1 MKFQFV
7 LTLFICL
14 AMQVLEAAAISVT
27 DYYSITTSEGLPSNT
42 IGAIKKDSSGFIWLG
57 TGAGLCRFDGCE
69 IKTYPVLA
77 GDDIW
82 SIEELDTDTLLIGTV
97 SGFKYFSRKTN
108 EVFVLDIPS
117 TIVKAIKKIDDR
129 RFLAGTEAGLFL
141 VDKHTP
147 RQILLDSG
155 LSPCNHITSIIRED
169 KDVYWFSTADG
180 LGRIDVRT
188 MKPVIYRMKDA
199 LSNTNF
205 FICLTRIGNQI
216 YLGSFNKGVFRFD
229 MSDKKFTKVDGFEHN
244 LIMTIEAQGNQLFVG
259 TNGQGLK
266 IMSLT
271 DGSIEIA
278 SHKEKIRNT
287 ISSNTITSFL
297 YDNGIQWVGTQF
309 GGVSYTPSTK
319 ARFFCYSK
327 NDFYT
332 ADYKVRS
339 FYMFPDGNK
348 LIGTRAGLFHVS
360 EKDGTVR
367 KYSLENHS
375 SKLRSN
381 IILFINKVDD
391 KILIGTYGGGMH
403 VFDEKTLQLGDLS
416 EEEPFLYGCFFH
428 FTQDKAGHLWIAS
441 QEGLYQSTADGHIL
455 KKYDT
460 MNSLLTT
467 NAVFYVYAD
476 SMDRLWI
483 GTKFGLFLMD
493 IKSGKLRT
501 DCFGTP
507 ITDEVKCIIE
517 DSHKDIW
524 VCSRSGLYRIGEDLQ
539 VADHFT
545 KENLLPDDQ
554 VMSILEDRQGNYWI
568 ATCEEVVKY
577 TPSEN
582 KHCTYQMQ
590 NEIDDLDFNNA
601 VVMFADSTVWWT
613 NEGGLIYTSEK
624 NISVTKKLAAN
635 PTITS
640 CYVGDVEYDFPYMD
654 QSRGIVLP
662 ESGNSIRF
670 KFSNLDYSLPNA
682 NVYEYRLE
690 GYDKDWIK
698 QNGVNEVTYK
708 DLPSGKYVFKLRV
721 PDGDVMTEQQTVV
734 VVRKSYSF
742 LIGLFLVAVLIAI
755 LIVYFSSKIWKLKR
769 RMTNERIILSTVKE
783 QGKAKKTVLPEVKVN
798 SLLDNLL
805 SYMENEKP
813 YLSAKLNISD
823 VSMKLDCTEI
833 ELSQLL
839 NNHLNVNFSN
849 FINTYR
855 VNEIKHRLNQDNLS
869 KYTLKALSE
878 QCGFSSKTTF
888 YRVFKNVTGMT
899 PLEFVRG
906 RTLLLPKFEERT
918 YSHFFW
924 YSFYF

>member
-108 EVFVLDIPS
+108 EVSVLDIPS

-416 EEEPFLYGCFFH
+416 EEEPFLYGCCFH

-899 PLEFVRG
+899 PLEYCKRENLVVA
-906 RTLLLPKFEERT
+906 EI
-918 YSHFFW
+918 
-924 YSFYF
+924 

>member
-640 CYVGDVEYDFPYMD
+640 CYVGDVEYDFPCMD

-823 VSMKLDCTEI
+823 VSMKLDCTKI

-899 PLEFVRG
+899 PLEYCKRENLVIA
-906 RTLLLPKFEERT
+906 EI
-918 YSHFFW
+918 
-924 YSFYF
+924 

>member
-82 SIEELDTDTLLIGTV
+82 SIEELDNDTLLIGTV

-108 EVFVLDIPS
+108 EVSVLDIPS

-229 MSDKKFTKVDGFEHN
+229 ISDKKFTKVDGFEHN

-381 IILFINKVDD
+381 IILFINKADD

-590 NEIDDLDFNNA
+590 NEIDNLDFNNA

-670 KFSNLDYSLPNA
+670 KLSNLDYSLPNA

-899 PLEFVRG
+899 PLEYCKRENLVIA
-906 RTLLLPKFEERT
+906 EI
-918 YSHFFW
+918 
-924 YSFYF
+924 

>member
-899 PLEFVRG
+899 PLEYCKRENLVIA
-906 RTLLLPKFEERT
+906 EI
-918 YSHFFW
+918 
-924 YSFYF
+924 

>member
-360 EKDGTVR
+360 EKCGTVR

-899 PLEFVRG
+899 PLEYCKRENLVIA
-906 RTLLLPKFEERT
+906 EI
-918 YSHFFW
+918 
-924 YSFYF
+924 

>member
-108 EVFVLDIPS
+108 EVSVLDIPS

-501 DCFGTP
+501 YCFGTP

-878 QCGFSSKTTF
+878 QCGFGSKTTF

-899 PLEFVRG
+899 PLEYCKRENLVVA
-906 RTLLLPKFEERT
+906 EI
-918 YSHFFW
+918 
-924 YSFYF
+924 

>member
-1 MKFQFV
+1 MKNRIIIAALCLFASG
-7 LTLFICL
+7 TLSAQSVYPGQHRGKIEKETVAPL
-14 AMQVLEAAAISVT
+14 QVKSFDLKDIRL
-27 DYYSITTSEGLPSNT
+27 LPSRFRENMMR
-42 IGAIKKDSSGFIWLG
+42 DSAWMAS
-57 TGAGLCRFDGCE
+57 
-69 IKTYPVLA
+69 
-77 GDDIW
+77 
-82 SIEELDTDTLLIGTV
+82 
-97 SGFKYFSRKTN
+97 
-108 EVFVLDIPS
+108 
-117 TIVKAIKKIDDR
+117 
-129 RFLAGTEAGLFL
+129 
-141 VDKHTP
+141 
-147 RQILLDSG
+147 
-155 LSPCNHITSIIRED
+155 
-169 KDVYWFSTADG
+169 
-180 LGRIDVRT
+180 IDVNRLLHSFRT
-188 MKPVIYRMKDA
+188 NA
-199 LSNTNF
+199 
-205 FICLTRIGNQI
+205 
-216 YLGSFNKGVFRFD
+216 GVFAGREGGY
-229 MSDKKFTKVDGFEHN
+229 MTVKKLGGWE
-244 LIMTIEAQGNQLFVG
+244 
-259 TNGQGLK
+259 
-266 IMSLT
+266 SL
-271 DGSIEIA
+271 DCE
-278 SHKEKIRNT
+278 
-287 ISSNTITSFL
+287 
-297 YDNGIQWVGTQF
+297 
-309 GGVSYTPSTK
+309 
-319 ARFFCYSK
+319 
-327 NDFYT
+327 
-332 ADYKVRS
+332 
-339 FYMFPDGNK
+339 
-348 LIGTRAGLFHVS
+348 
-360 EKDGTVR
+360 
-367 KYSLENHS
+367 
-375 SKLRSN
+375 LR
-381 IILFINKVDD
+381 
-391 KILIGTYGGGMH
+391 GHT
-403 VFDEKTLQLGDLS
+403 
-416 EEEPFLYGCFFH
+416 
-428 FTQDKAGHLWIAS
+428 AGHLLSAYGLMYAATGSEIFKLKGDSIVNGLAS
-441 QEGLYQSTADGHIL
+441 VQEALGNGYLSAFPEELINRNIRGTGVWAPWYTLHKLFSGLIDQYL
-455 KKYDT
+455 
-460 MNSLLTT
+460 
-467 NAVFYVYAD
+467 YAD
-476 SMDRLWI
+476 NEQALNM
-483 GTKFGLFLMD
+483 
-493 IKSGKLRT
+493 
-501 DCFGTP
+501 
-507 ITDEVKCIIE
+507 VKRMG
-517 DSHKDIW
+517 DWADIW

-539 VADHFT
+539 VADYFT

-899 PLEFVRG
+899 PLEYCKRENLVVA
-906 RTLLLPKFEERT
+906 EI
-918 YSHFFW
+918 
-924 YSFYF
+924 

>member
-108 EVFVLDIPS
+108 EVSVLDIPS

-229 MSDKKFTKVDGFEHN
+229 ISDKKFTKVDGFEHN

-309 GGVSYTPSTK
+309 GGVSYTPFTK

-381 IILFINKVDD
+381 IILFINKADD

-428 FTQDKAGHLWIAS
+428 FTQDRAGHLWIAS

-590 NEIDDLDFNNA
+590 NEIDNLDFNNA

-899 PLEFVRG
+899 PLEYCKRENLVIA
-906 RTLLLPKFEERT
+906 EI
-918 YSHFFW
+918 
-924 YSFYF
+924 

>member
-1 MKFQFV
+1 MKLQFV

-670 KFSNLDYSLPNA
+670 KLSNLDYSLPNA

-823 VSMKLDCTEI
+823 VSMKLDCTKI

-899 PLEFVRG
+899 PLEYCKRENLVIA
-906 RTLLLPKFEERT
+906 EI
-918 YSHFFW
+918 
-924 YSFYF
+924 

>member
-1 MKFQFV
+1 MKLQFV

-155 LSPCNHITSIIRED
+155 LSPCNHISSIIRED

-297 YDNGIQWVGTQF
+297 YYNGIQWVGTQF

-670 KFSNLDYSLPNA
+670 KLSNLDYSLPNA

-899 PLEFVRG
+899 PLEYCKRENLVIA
-906 RTLLLPKFEERT
+906 EI
-918 YSHFFW
+918 
-924 YSFYF
+924 

>member
-108 EVFVLDIPS
+108 EVSVLDIPS

-229 MSDKKFTKVDGFEHN
+229 ISDKKFTKVDGFEHN

-381 IILFINKVDD
+381 IILFINKADD

-590 NEIDDLDFNNA
+590 NEIDNLDFNNA

-670 KFSNLDYSLPNA
+670 KLSNLDYSLPNA

-855 VNEIKHRLNQDNLS
+855 VNVIKHRLNQDNLS

-899 PLEFVRG
+899 PLEYCKRENLVIA
-906 RTLLLPKFEERT
+906 EI
-918 YSHFFW
+918 
-924 YSFYF
+924 

>member
-244 LIMTIEAQGNQLFVG
+244 LIMTIEAQRNQLFVG

-381 IILFINKVDD
+381 IILFINKADD

-428 FTQDKAGHLWIAS
+428 FTQDRAGHLWIAS

-590 NEIDDLDFNNA
+590 NEIDNLDFNNA

-899 PLEFVRG
+899 PLEYCKRENLVIA
-906 RTLLLPKFEERT
+906 EI
-918 YSHFFW
+918 
-924 YSFYF
+924 

>member
-1 MKFQFV
+1 MKLQFV

-878 QCGFSSKTTF
+878 QCGFGSKTTF

-899 PLEFVRG
+899 PLEYCKRENLVIA
-906 RTLLLPKFEERT
+906 EI
-918 YSHFFW
+918 
-924 YSFYF
+924 

>member
-57 TGAGLCRFDGCE
+57 TVAGLCRFDGCE

-899 PLEFVRG
+899 PLEYCKRENLVIA
-906 RTLLLPKFEERT
+906 EI
-918 YSHFFW
+918 
-924 YSFYF
+924 

>member
-869 KYTLKALSE
+869 KYTLKVLSE

-899 PLEFVRG
+899 PLEYCKRENLVIA
-906 RTLLLPKFEERT
+906 EI
-918 YSHFFW
+918 
-924 YSFYF
+924 

>member
-108 EVFVLDIPS
+108 EVSVLDIPS

-216 YLGSFNKGVFRFD
+216 YLGSFNKGVSRFD
-229 MSDKKFTKVDGFEHN
+229 ISDKKFTKVDGFEHN

-381 IILFINKVDD
+381 IILFINKADD

-590 NEIDDLDFNNA
+590 NEIDNLDFNNA

-670 KFSNLDYSLPNA
+670 KLSNLDYSLPNA

-899 PLEFVRG
+899 PLEYCKRENLVIA
-906 RTLLLPKFEERT
+906 EI
-918 YSHFFW
+918 
-924 YSFYF
+924 

>member
-403 VFDEKTLQLGDLS
+403 VFNEKTLQLGDLS

-899 PLEFVRG
+899 PLEYCKRENLVIA
-906 RTLLLPKFEERT
+906 EI
-918 YSHFFW
+918 
-924 YSFYF
+924 

>member
-613 NEGGLIYTSEK
+613 NGGGLIYTSEK

-899 PLEFVRG
+899 PLEYCKRENLVIA
-906 RTLLLPKFEERT
+906 EI
-918 YSHFFW
+918 
-924 YSFYF
+924 

>member
-1 MKFQFV
+1 MKLQFV

-670 KFSNLDYSLPNA
+670 KLSNLDYSLPNA

-878 QCGFSSKTTF
+878 QCGFGSKTTF

-899 PLEFVRG
+899 PLEYCKRENLVIA
-906 RTLLLPKFEERT
+906 EI
-918 YSHFFW
+918 
-924 YSFYF
+924 

>member
-849 FINTYR
+849 FISTYR

-899 PLEFVRG
+899 PLEYCKRENLVIA
-906 RTLLLPKFEERT
+906 EI
-918 YSHFFW
+918 
-924 YSFYF
+924 

>member
-108 EVFVLDIPS
+108 EVSVLDIPS

-244 LIMTIEAQGNQLFVG
+244 LIMTIEAQRNQLFVG

-381 IILFINKVDD
+381 IILFINKADD

-590 NEIDDLDFNNA
+590 NEIDNLDFNNA

-670 KFSNLDYSLPNA
+670 KLSNLDYSLPNA

-899 PLEFVRG
+899 PLEYCKRENLVIA
-906 RTLLLPKFEERT
+906 EI
-918 YSHFFW
+918 
-924 YSFYF
+924 

>member
-108 EVFVLDIPS
+108 EVSVLDIPS

-244 LIMTIEAQGNQLFVG
+244 LIMTIEAQRNQLFVG

-381 IILFINKVDD
+381 IILFINKADD

-428 FTQDKAGHLWIAS
+428 FTQDRAGHLWIAS

-590 NEIDDLDFNNA
+590 NEIDNLDFNNA

-899 PLEFVRG
+899 PLEYCKRENLVIA
-906 RTLLLPKFEERT
+906 EI
-918 YSHFFW
+918 
-924 YSFYF
+924 

>member
-1 MKFQFV
+1 MKLQFV

-670 KFSNLDYSLPNA
+670 KLSNLDYSLPNA

-813 YLSAKLNISD
+813 YLSAKLNRSD

-899 PLEFVRG
+899 PLEYCKRENLVIA
-906 RTLLLPKFEERT
+906 EI
-918 YSHFFW
+918 
-924 YSFYF
+924 

>member
-888 YRVFKNVTGMT
+888 YRVFKDVTGMT
-899 PLEFVRG
+899 PLEYCKRENLVIA
-906 RTLLLPKFEERT
+906 EI
-918 YSHFFW
+918 
-924 YSFYF
+924 

>member
-108 EVFVLDIPS
+108 EVSVLDIPS

-229 MSDKKFTKVDGFEHN
+229 ISDKKFTKVDGFEHN

-381 IILFINKVDD
+381 IILFINKADD

-590 NEIDDLDFNNA
+590 NEIDNLDFNNA

-670 KFSNLDYSLPNA
+670 KLSNLDYSLPNA

-813 YLSAKLNISD
+813 YLRAKLNISD

-899 PLEFVRG
+899 PLEYCKRENLVIA
-906 RTLLLPKFEERT
+906 EI
-918 YSHFFW
+918 
-924 YSFYF
+924 

>member
-108 EVFVLDIPS
+108 EVSVLDIPS

-229 MSDKKFTKVDGFEHN
+229 ISDKKFTKVDGFEHN

-381 IILFINKVDD
+381 IILFINKADD

-654 QSRGIVLP
+654 QSRGMLLP

-899 PLEFVRG
+899 PLEYCKREN
-906 RTLLLPKFEERT
+906 LIIAEI
-918 YSHFFW
+918 
-924 YSFYF
+924 

>member
-108 EVFVLDIPS
+108 EVSVLDIPS

-441 QEGLYQSTADGHIL
+441 QEGLYQSTANGHIL

-899 PLEFVRG
+899 PLEYCKRENLVVA
-906 RTLLLPKFEERT
+906 EI
-918 YSHFFW
+918 
-924 YSFYF
+924 

>member
-381 IILFINKVDD
+381 NILFINKVDD

-899 PLEFVRG
+899 PLEYCKRENLVIA
-906 RTLLLPKFEERT
+906 EI
-918 YSHFFW
+918 
-924 YSFYF
+924 

>member
-216 YLGSFNKGVFRFD
+216 YLGNFNKGVFRFD

-899 PLEFVRG
+899 PLEYCKRENLVIA
-906 RTLLLPKFEERT
+906 EI
-918 YSHFFW
+918 
-924 YSFYF
+924 

>member
-244 LIMTIEAQGNQLFVG
+244 LIEAQGNQLFVG

-899 PLEFVRG
+899 PLEYCKRENLVIA
-906 RTLLLPKFEERT
+906 EI
-918 YSHFFW
+918 
-924 YSFYF
+924 

>member
-1 MKFQFV
+1 MKLQFV

-670 KFSNLDYSLPNA
+670 KLSNLDYSLPNA

-805 SYMENEKP
+805 SYMA
-813 YLSAKLNISD
+813 S
-823 VSMKLDCTEI
+823 
-833 ELSQLL
+833 
-839 NNHLNVNFSN
+839 
-849 FINTYR
+849 R
-855 VNEIKHRLNQDNLS
+855 
-869 KYTLKALSE
+869 
-878 QCGFSSKTTF
+878 
-888 YRVFKNVTGMT
+888 
-899 PLEFVRG
+899 
-906 RTLLLPKFEERT
+906 
-918 YSHFFW
+918 
-924 YSFYF
+924 

>member
-108 EVFVLDIPS
+108 EVSVLDIPS

-229 MSDKKFTKVDGFEHN
+229 ISDKKFTKVDGFEHN

-381 IILFINKVDD
+381 IILFINKADD

-590 NEIDDLDFNNA
+590 NEIDNLDFNNA

-670 KFSNLDYSLPNA
+670 KLSNLDYSLPNA

-805 SYMENEKP
+805 SYME
-813 YLSAKLNISD
+813 
-823 VSMKLDCTEI
+823 
-833 ELSQLL
+833 
-839 NNHLNVNFSN
+839 
-849 FINTYR
+849 
-855 VNEIKHRLNQDNLS
+855 S
-869 KYTLKALSE
+869 K
-878 QCGFSSKTTF
+878 
-888 YRVFKNVTGMT
+888 
-899 PLEFVRG
+899 
-906 RTLLLPKFEERT
+906 
-918 YSHFFW
+918 W
-924 YSFYF
+924 

>member
-1 MKFQFV
+1 MKLQFV

-14 AMQVLEAAAISVT
+14 AMQVLEAVAISVT

-670 KFSNLDYSLPNA
+670 KLSNLDYSLPNA

-899 PLEFVRG
+899 PLEYCKRENLVIA
-906 RTLLLPKFEERT
+906 EI
-918 YSHFFW
+918 
-924 YSFYF
+924 

>member
-823 VSMKLDCTEI
+823 VSMKLDCTKI

-888 YRVFKNVTGMT
+888 YRVF
-899 PLEFVRG
+899 
-906 RTLLLPKFEERT
+906 
-918 YSHFFW
+918 
-924 YSFYF
+924 